1 MTLGLIK
8 LASRILLTSPKARKV
23 AGKVI
28 QKAYIKAK
36 PVIKKKSWNNK
47 NKNQKE
53 FKWLIIRWLGVVFF
67 R

>member
-8 LASRILLTSPKARKV
+8 LASKILLTNPKARKV

-36 PVIKKKSWNNK
+36 PVIKKNAEIIKTK
-47 NKNQKE
+47 IKE
-53 FKWLIIRWLGVVFF
+53 NLND
-67 R
+67 